1 MSRYSRIL
9 AEHKS
14 RLFDKGYEEESL
26 NAVEPSGTMFALLQ
40 AKLLEVLL
48 DTFLSDTPVAF
59 SVPMA
64 GYFDDRRDKVLF
76 EFCYAY
82 DPERSRLQLLKLV
95 AHLRDAKMEFPVLS
109 NNPRDLPCATKV
121 YQKLVQQHPQ
131 QPAAQ
136 TPRLSMT
143 PPTQR

>member
-9 AEHKS
+9 AEHKT

-26 NAVEPSGTMFALLQ
+26 NAVEPSGAMIALLQ

-59 SVPMA
+59 SIPMA

-95 AHLRDAKMEFPVLS
+95 AHLRDTKMEFPVLS
-109 NNPRDLPCATKV
+109 NNPRDFPYATKV
-121 YQKLVQQHPQ
+121 YQKLVQQNLQ
-131 QPAAQ
+131 LLPAQ
-136 TPRLSMT
+136 NPRLSVP